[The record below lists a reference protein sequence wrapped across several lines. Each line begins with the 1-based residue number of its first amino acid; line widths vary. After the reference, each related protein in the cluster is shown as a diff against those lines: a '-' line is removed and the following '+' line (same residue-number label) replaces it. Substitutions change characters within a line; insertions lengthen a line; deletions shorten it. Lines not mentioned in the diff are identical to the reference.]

1 MAGMLTSRHCKDC
14 EVLAIARDRIRV
26 NEDIWAREVRV
37 IGPDGKQIG
46 IMSVPEALEIAYGRG
61 LDLIEVAPQANPPVC
76 RIQDYGKYRFEQTK
90 REKEARRSQKQV
102 EVKEI
107 RLRPKTG
114 EHDIAVRLRA
124 ARRFLESGAKVKVWM
139 RFRGREVSHPEV
151 ALALLERVA
160 DELSD
165 VAAVEQRPARQGRT
179 MLMIL
184 APASGKKKRP
194 QPKKEVT
201 EALAGEE
208 VAFEEAAEEG
218 EVPESPSEDAEG

>member
-1 MAGMLTSRHCKDC
+1 M
-14 EVLAIARDRIRV
+14 
-26 NEDIWAREVRV
+26 

-46 IMSVPEALEIAYGRG
+46 IMSVPEALDIAYGRG
-61 LDLIEVAPQANPPVC
+61 LDLIEIAPQASPPVC

-114 EHDIAVRLRA
+114 EHDIAVRVRA
-124 ARRFLESGAKVKVWM
+124 ARRFLEDGAKVKVWM

-160 DELSD
+160 DALADASI
-165 VAAVEQRPARQGRT
+165 VEQRPARQGRT

-184 APASGKKKRP
+184 APATGKKRRA
-194 QPKKEVT
+194 QLKKETT
-201 EALAGEE
+201 ETPAGEE
-208 VAFEEAAEEG
+208 AATDEG
-218 EVPESPSEDAEG
+218 EAPESPPEDAES

>member
-1 MAGMLTSRHCKDC
+1 M
-14 EVLAIARDRIRV
+14 
-26 NEDIWAREVRV
+26 
-37 IGPDGKQIG
+37 IGHDGKQLG

-61 LDLIEVAPQANPPVC
+61 LDLIEIAPQANPPVC

-114 EHDIAVRLRA
+114 EHDIAVRVRA
-124 ARRFLESGAKVKVWM
+124 ARRFLDSGAKVKVWM

-160 DELSD
+160 GELSD
-165 VAAVEQRPARQGRT
+165 VGVVEQRPARQGRT
-179 MLMIL
+179 MLMVL
-184 APASGKKKRP
+184 APATGRKKRP
-194 QPKKEVT
+194 QPQKET
-201 EALAGEE
+201 PDTSAGEE
-208 VAFEEAAEEG
+208 SGSTTEG
-218 EVPESPSEDAEG
+218 APPESPPGDAGS